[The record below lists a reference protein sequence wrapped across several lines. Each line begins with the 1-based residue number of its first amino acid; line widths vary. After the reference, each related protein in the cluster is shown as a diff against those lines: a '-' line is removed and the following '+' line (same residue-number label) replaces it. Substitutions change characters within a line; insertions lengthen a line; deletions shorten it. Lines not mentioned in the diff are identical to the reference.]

1 MTFSMRQLASLSQNQ
16 QTGRSALKGVA
27 AVPEAGTATRHEAIA
42 FAEIVLPLKQSLPWL
57 A

>member
-1 MTFSMRQLASLSQNQ
+1 MTVSMRQLASLSQNQ
-16 QTGRSALKGVA
+16 ETGRSALKGVA
-27 AVPEAGTATRHEAIA
+27 AVPEAGTATCHEAIA